1 PGGLPDYIASGNGR
15 IEATEIDIATKSG
28 GRLLEVMVREGE
40 LVEAGQVLA
49 RVDTQ
54 SLRASLLEA
63 QAQVR
68 QAQHAELAAQA
79 MVSQRESEKAAA
91 SAVVAQ
97 RQTELMSAP
106 NRYKRSHTMAQR
118 GSIPT
123 QQLEDDQAA
132 MEGAEAALNAAKA
145 QVASV
150 DAAIAAARAQ
160 VVQAQSLIKAAEATV
175 ARLQVEI
182 EDADLK
188 APRAGRVQY
197 RVAEPGE
204 VLGAGGRVLNMI
216 DISDVYMTFYLPT
229 AAAGRVALGTDVRL
243 VLDAAPD
250 VVIPAKISFVASTA
264 QFTPKTVE
272 TENERLK
279 LMFRVKASID
289 PQLLKKYAQQVK
301 TGLPGM
307 AYVRLDDSREW
318 PPELQMKQV
327 QRRES
332 RHERR
337 RCGGGPAGDPAGRRR
352 SALREQAGIAGN
364 FPGDPGPS
372 YGGPDRAGW
381 GRQVQPVVPDQWRPG
396 NPAGADRGTRRGYG
410 RCPSSSHHRPP
421 YRLYAPGAG
430 QEPVSHPVGGRKP
443 GLLCP
448 PVRPRPTGTGAAHG
462 RAAGGDGPVAL
473 QGPSGGQALRRHEAE
488 AGALLRPDPSPGPA
502 GAGRA
507 HHRRRSPVP
516 RTVLGADRAGTQP
529 SPGHE
534 CGDRH
539 RLYGR
544 SRRLRLAGRH
554 G

>member
-1 PGGLPDYIASGNGR
+1 MLSIDEWKWGARMPGKKWLPWVLVIGLAAVVLGVWSQYRPGGLPDYIASGNGR

-40 LVEAGQVLA
+40 FVEAGQVLA

-63 QAQVR
+63 QAQVQ

-91 SAVVAQ
+91 LAVVAQ
-97 RQTELMSAP
+97 RQTELRSAQ
-106 NRYKRSHTMAQR
+106 NRYKRSQTLAQR
-118 GSIPT
+118 GSIST

-307 AYVRLDDSREW
+307 AYVRLDDSKEW

-327 QRRES
+327 Q
-332 RHERR
+332 
-337 RCGGGPAGDPAGRRR
+337 
-352 SALREQAGIAGN
+352 
-364 FPGDPGPS
+364 
-372 YGGPDRAGW
+372 
-381 GRQVQPVVPDQWRPG
+381 
-396 NPAGADRGTRRGYG
+396 
-410 RCPSSSHHRPP
+410 
-421 YRLYAPGAG
+421 
-430 QEPVSHPVGGRKP
+430 
-443 GLLCP
+443 
-448 PVRPRPTGTGAAHG
+448 
-462 RAAGGDGPVAL
+462 
-473 QGPSGGQALRRHEAE
+473 
-488 AGALLRPDPSPGPA
+488 
-502 GAGRA
+502 
-507 HHRRRSPVP
+507 
-516 RTVLGADRAGTQP
+516 
-529 SPGHE
+529 
-534 CGDRH
+534 
-539 RLYGR
+539 
-544 SRRLRLAGRH
+544 
-554 G
+554 